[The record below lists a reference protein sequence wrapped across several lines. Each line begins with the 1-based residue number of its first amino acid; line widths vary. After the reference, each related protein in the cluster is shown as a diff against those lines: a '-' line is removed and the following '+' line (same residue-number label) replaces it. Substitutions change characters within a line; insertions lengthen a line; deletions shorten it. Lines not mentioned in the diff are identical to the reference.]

1 MPRRMMLNVASEL
14 CGLHAQVMSSAE
26 LTLWARVEGLGPEAV
41 KKALWKDRSL
51 VKLWAMR
58 GTLHLL
64 TAADYPTWQAALSTY
79 DHYRRPGWSK
89 YFGVT
94 QPQLEKLIGAV
105 AHVLEDRE
113 LTREELADEVGR
125 RTRSSKLG
133 ETLRESWGAVLKPC
147 SFQGVLCFAP
157 GEGQR
162 VRFTNPGSWLD
173 LDDRRP
179 DPAHAVSEVF
189 RRFIKSY
196 GPVSREEL
204 ARWWT
209 GVSPAGAEKSIR
221 AMGDEVAP
229 VDIEGT
235 RTWMLADHLDGLR
248 SAAPTKAVRLLP
260 AFDQYVIGS
269 TKHAVD
275 LMPGNF
281 RDRVHRTAGWVSPVL
296 AVDGKLE
303 GVWSHERTGTRLSV
317 TIEPFAKQPPWV
329 RRGAEAEAERLA
341 AHLGG
346 SLELTW
352 SG

>member
-1 MPRRMMLNVASEL
+1 MMLKMASEL

-26 LTLWARVEGLGPEAV
+26 LTLWARVEGLGPDAV
-41 KKALWKDRSL
+41 KKALWEDRSL

-79 DHYRRPGWSK
+79 DHYRRPSWSK

-94 QPQLEKLIGAV
+94 QPELGRLIRAV
-105 AHVLEDRE
+105 ALALEDRA

-125 RTRSSKLG
+125 RTRSRKLG
-133 ETLRESWGAVLKPC
+133 DTLRESWGAVLKPC

-157 GEGQR
+157 SDGQR

-173 LDDRRP
+173 LDDRRL
-179 DPAHAVSEVF
+179 DPAKAVSEVF
-189 RRFIKSY
+189 RRFLETY

-204 ARWWT
+204 ARWWY
-209 GVSPAGAEKSIR
+209 GVSPAGAEKTVR
-221 AMGDEVAP
+221 ASSDEVTQ
-229 VDIEGT
+229 VDVDGT
-235 RTWMLADHLDGLR
+235 KAWMLTDHLDGLR
-248 SAAPTKAVRLLP
+248 SATPTKTVRLLP
-260 AFDQYVIGS
+260 AFDQYVVGS

-275 LMPGNF
+275 LMPGDF
-281 RDRVHRTAGWVSPVL
+281 RDRVHRKAGWVSPVL
-296 AVDGKLE
+296 AVDGRIE
-303 GVWSHERTGTRLSV
+303 GIWSHERMGKQLSV
-317 TIEPFAKQPPWV
+317 TIEPFAEPPPWA
-329 RRGAEAEAERLA
+329 RKGAEAEAERLA
-341 AHLGG
+341 AFLGG

>member
-1 MPRRMMLNVASEL
+1 M
-14 CGLHAQVMSSAE
+14 
-26 LTLWARVEGLGPEAV
+26 
-41 KKALWKDRSL
+41 
-51 VKLWAMR
+51 
-58 GTLHLL
+58 
-64 TAADYPTWQAALSTY
+64 
-79 DHYRRPGWSK
+79 
-89 YFGVT
+89 
-94 QPQLEKLIGAV
+94 

-125 RTRSSKLG
+125 RTRSRKLG